1 MAGTYRVKKNRNR
14 GVKRES
20 MKEKKKNR
28 EKSKKYGQGKRYS
41 IEDVVK

>member
-20 MKEKKKNR
+20 MKEKKKI
-28 EKSKKYGQGKRYS
+28 EKKVKNMGKER
-41 IEDVVK
+41 DTVLKTW